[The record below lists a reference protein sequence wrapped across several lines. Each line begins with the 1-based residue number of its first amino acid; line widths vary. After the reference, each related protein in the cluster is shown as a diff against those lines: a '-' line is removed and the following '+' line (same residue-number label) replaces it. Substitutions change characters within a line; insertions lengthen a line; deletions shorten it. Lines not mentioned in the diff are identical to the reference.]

1 MSTQAVGVPHVHA
14 RAELCS
20 KPITDNGRQIVHFQG
35 STYVMV
41 GIYFAHAPGNG
52 SNGGRNGHRE
62 LFYILRP
69 TSGDGEIGRLD

>member
-1 MSTQAVGVPHVHA
+1 
-14 RAELCS
+14 
-20 KPITDNGRQIVHFQG
+20 
-35 STYVMV
+35 MV

-69 TSGDGEIGRLD
+69 TDRDGETGGLD